1 MDSEQ
6 KNPPDEQ
13 PKQGHLSFLKVLLCA
28 ADWSFLP
35 LVEYIEGEWG
45 TIKVFWKEARGHQ
58 IERLEDRSFQNQQ
71 ESFNKLSEAKRAN
84 DVLQQRLEFFQSLPE
99 KVLTLYT
106 NLSNL
111 YANDPTNR
119 QQMMYLFNQVGSL
132 ASNVDTSVSAS
143 MPKLGL
149 LRKNG
154 HSDKVFFMVSS
165 GRI

>member
-1 MDSEQ
+1 MLYRR
-6 KNPPDEQ
+6 K
-13 PKQGHLSFLKVLLCA
+13 
-28 ADWSFLP
+28 
-35 LVEYIEGEWG
+35 
-45 TIKVFWKEARGHQ
+45 RGHQ